1 MDNKFDLKKYLV
13 ENKKTTISEST
24 DLVNRG
30 HFKFTRFNAGPGKM
44 GLQISNNSKIGE
56 YIHVPGALLGQF
68 AEDLEDAIKEFD
80 NIRRQLPLD
89 EEHGEMYTDED
100 SGRTLKS
107 GDIIYIN
114 GISYRVLDNG
124 DLMNLGKDPGLEG
137 DEGNNFAVRVEQ

>member
-1 MDNKFDLKKYLV
+1 MDNKFDLKKFLTENRQDSVNEGTELV
-13 ENKKTTISEST
+13 KGDNFTFNRFST
-24 DLVNRG
+24 GD
-30 HFKFTRFNAGPGKM
+30 GKM